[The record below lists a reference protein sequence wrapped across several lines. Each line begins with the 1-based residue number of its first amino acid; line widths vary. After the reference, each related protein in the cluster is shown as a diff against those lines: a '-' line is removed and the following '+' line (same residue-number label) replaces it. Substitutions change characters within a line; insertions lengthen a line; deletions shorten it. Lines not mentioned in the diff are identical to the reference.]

1 MLNGNLKRRFY
12 GKITFT
18 IDKEHPDVRYVK
30 EWTEDKV
37 LEFEDYYTFSTDYT
51 KDEIESYIK
60 HDLMVVAGGG
70 YKTEHIHNVNF
81 EIRQA

>member
-1 MLNGNLKRRFY
+1 MLNTNLRRRFY

-18 IDKEHPDVRYVK
+18 MDKEHPDIKCV
-30 EWTEDKV
+30 ENWTEDKV
-37 LEFEDYYTFSTDYT
+37 FEFADYYEFSMDYT

-60 HDLMVVAGGG
+60 QDLKLVAGGG
-70 YKTEHIHNVNF
+70 YDTEHIHNVNF

>member
-1 MLNGNLKRRFY
+1 MWNRNLKRRFH

-18 IDKEHPDVRYVK
+18 MDKEHPDVKCV
-30 EWTEDKV
+30 EDWTEDKV
-37 LEFEDYYTFSTDYT
+37 MKFADYYEFSTDYT

-60 HDLMVVAGGG
+60 HDLMLVAGGG
-70 YKTEHIHNVNF
+70 YNTEHIHNVTF